1 MSYIVTGDIYNNSYI
16 NSVTSDGEL
25 TALIVV
31 SAHIPENG
39 LALAQQGLVFSQF
52 SGGHNNSASDVVSEL
67 FKKSATLRAK
77 AGNTREQVQA
87 FYERFL
93 NNFIQKQSVKSSDVD
108 ASESEPHPKEQQRA
122 VEGLSEK
129 IFYFRKR
136 PPSGNTNF
144 FRLAAEE
151 DTPSGT
157 IIDIYSNSGNLILSI
172 SSLDIDQV
180 NDDLLKDCVVK
191 TVNDITEQSMD
202 YNFAEIGLP
211 KVIEKPPE
219 A

>member
-1 MSYIVTGDIYNNSYI
+1 MSYIVTGDIYSNSYI
-16 NSVTSDGEL
+16 NSVTLDGEL

-39 LALAQQGLVFSQF
+39 LGLAQQGLVYSQF
-52 SGGHNNSASDVVSEL
+52 SGGHNNKASDVVSEL
-67 FKKSATLRAK
+67 FKKSATLRAE
-77 AGNTREQVQA
+77 AGNTREQVNA

-93 NNFIQKQSVKSSDVD
+93 NNFIEIQSAK
-108 ASESEPHPKEQQRA
+108 SESTGLLETEPLTKKQKSA

-136 PPSGNTNF
+136 PPSGHANF
-144 FRLAAEE
+144 FRLASEE
-151 DTPSGT
+151 KESSGN

-172 SSLDIDQV
+172 SSLDMNHL

-191 TVNDITEQSMD
+191 TINDITKQAMD
-202 YNFAEIGLP
+202 SNLTKIGLP
-211 KVIEKPPE
+211 KAIKKPPE